1 MSAARRPNELDL
13 HAIVDDRLDR
23 LRARELEVWLREEA
37 LLDERLEGWRR
48 SHLTLRAVYDPILS
62 EPPPL
67 FLTLALRAAQ
77 PPRAGETAPA
87 PARRPAGS
95 PAGAPVA
102 SAPARFPLLV
112 VVVSFLLGA
121 TSVVVG
127 AAIFAHF
134 ADPARPDVATG
145 VARALTLL
153 ARGLGFGS

>member
-37 LLDERLEGWRR
+37 LLDERLESWRR

-67 FLTLALRAAQ
+67 FLSLALRAAQ
-77 PPRAGETAPA
+77 PPRAAETAPP
-87 PARRPAGS
+87 PARRSAAS
-95 PAGAPVA
+95 PAA
-102 SAPARFPLLV
+102 SSPARFPLLV

-121 TSVVVG
+121 ASVVVG

-134 ADPARPDVATG
+134 ADPARPDVAAG
-145 VARALTLL
+145 VVRALGLL

>member
-1 MSAARRPNELDL
+1 MTAARRPNELDL

-37 LLDERLEGWRR
+37 LLDERLESWRR

-62 EPPPL
+62 EPPPQ
-67 FLTLALRAAQ
+67 FLSLALRAAT
-77 PPRAGETAPA
+77 PPRAAETPA
-87 PARRPAGS
+87 PSARRPA
-95 PAGAPVA
+95 P
-102 SAPARFPLLV
+102 APARFPLLV

-121 TSVVVG
+121 ASVVVG

-145 VARALTLL
+145 VVRALGLL

>member
-1 MSAARRPNELDL
+1 MTAARRPNELDL

-37 LLDERLEGWRR
+37 LLDERLESWRR

-67 FLTLALRAAQ
+67 FLSLALRAAT
-77 PPRAGETAPA
+77 PPRAAETPA
-87 PARRPAGS
+87 PSARRPA
-95 PAGAPVA
+95 P
-102 SAPARFPLLV
+102 APARFPLLV

-121 TSVVVG
+121 ASVVVG

-145 VARALTLL
+145 VVRALGLL